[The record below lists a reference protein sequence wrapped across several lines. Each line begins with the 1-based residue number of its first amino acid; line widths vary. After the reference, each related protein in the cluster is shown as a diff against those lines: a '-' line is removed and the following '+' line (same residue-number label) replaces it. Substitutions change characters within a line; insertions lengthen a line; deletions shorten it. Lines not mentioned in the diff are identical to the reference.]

1 MFHTGILFFK
11 LKRNIMYINY
21 FLFPLL
27 LLCCEVRFHNFF
39 YCLGSALFE
48 GNFHTKGHKVA
59 SYEWSKVGHRG
70 DHSFARFCFGFPPP
84 SLNQPHSVSFSPLP
98 FWVWI
103 HPFLFGRLSEYWAA
117 ATGACSD
124 TNWWHRSSL
133 RLLLTSNRR
142 NTDLS
147 LFFFCFFFFVSIFD
161 RGINISSRWGSFR

>member
-84 SLNQPHSVSFSPLP
+84 PSTNPTRSPSLLSHFE
-98 FWVWI
+98 FEFI
-103 HPFLFGRLSEYWAA
+103 HFFLDVCPSIEPQRLGRVP
-117 ATGACSD
+117 TQID
-124 TNWWHRSSL
+124 
-133 RLLLTSNRR
+133 
-142 NTDLS
+142 
-147 LFFFCFFFFVSIFD
+147 
-161 RGINISSRWGSFR
+161 GIVHH